1 MSKYQKYRLRWMIE
15 HGHSIKELIE
25 VLQELQNEAREDM
38 EEPTVKELFDR
49 FLEVGFNGGEIW
61 VCKGEWKA
69 NENA

>member
-1 MSKYQKYRLRWMIE
+1 MGKYQKYRLRWMIE
-15 HGHSIKELIE
+15 HEHSIKEFIE
-25 VLQELQNEAREDM
+25 VLQELQDEAREDM

-49 FLEVGFNGGEIW
+49 FLDVGFNGGEIW